1 MRKIFTLLTMC
12 LLASAAWAV
21 DITFVPGTDGEP
33 ITGKAFTIEKDGVK
47 IEVSNGTITDSQY
60 RVFKNQTMTVTS
72 SIGAIT
78 EIKLECTANDDAQYG
93 PGCFTATPVDYSYSG
108 KIGTW
113 AGQSA
118 QVVFTASRNQVRM
131 TKITVTVGQAGLAA
145 PSIKPGSDTYYD
157 AIDVTITCVTPNA
170 KIYYTTDGS
179 TPTTSS
185 TQYTAPFRL
194 NSNTTVKAI
203 SALDGEVSDVV
214 EAVYEFATATKV
226 ANIAAYSAVAD
237 ETVVQFTN
245 PVNVI
250 AQNGKYLYVKDN
262 TGCGLF
268 YGTTDQ
274 TYSLGSVIPAN
285 FVGKKTT
292 YNGEPELTDL
302 SGFLAASGTV
312 DMTPDVFTTAMVNH
326 NNWAHYVY
334 FESATIDPE
343 AKTLTDAVGTAPV
356 YFSMG
361 VTASQITAGKEYE
374 VWAIVGAYKPAD
386 GDVVYQLLPI
396 RVKPKGTGP
405 GMGLGNLG
413 DVADGTDVTIDRDA
427 IVLGQSGKYLYLK
440 DDTGYGLAYGDC
452 GKSYTWGDKIP
463 AGYSGSKTTWDG
475 EPELQSLAGFE
486 SPIGNIGGLDELNK
500 TAETITPGQVS
511 HDTWGHYVKLSQVI
525 IDPSAKTFTANGVS
539 CAYYDRFGVALPSDL
554 SKPYDVY
561 GIVASYGKN
570 TVYQLLPTF
579 VNAPID
585 TTDVANIP
593 ELYQLNEGS
602 AGHFTTPLTTIYQNG
617 QNLYVKDVDGN
628 YSLVYGSV
636 EYNDF
641 KNGDYINDAVA
652 SWTTYSGNKQIKP
665 GTDTFVYSGHGTAV
679 EPEIMPVEEIS
690 QDMLHWFLGFED
702 VNVIVR
708 EEDGKTN
715 YYLVDETGELW
726 LYDKFDVG
734 IADLDMTKPHYI
746 EGFLTI
752 YRGALELYP
761 TLIDGG
767 EPDCG
772 TKGDVNNDG
781 EINLADVNALIDII
795 LSGKSVDECTK
806 WRCDVAEDNELGLA
820 DVNGL
825 IAMILK

>member
-1 MRKIFTLLTMC
+1 
-12 LLASAAWAV
+12 
-21 DITFVPGTDGEP
+21 
-33 ITGKAFTIEKDGVK
+33 
-47 IEVSNGTITDSQY
+47 
-60 RVFKNQTMTVTS
+60 
-72 SIGAIT
+72 
-78 EIKLECTANDDAQYG
+78 
-93 PGCFTATPVDYSYSG
+93 
-108 KIGTW
+108 
-113 AGQSA
+113 
-118 QVVFTASRNQVRM
+118 
-131 TKITVTVGQAGLAA
+131 
-145 PSIKPGSDTYYD
+145 
-157 AIDVTITCVTPNA
+157 
-170 KIYYTTDGS
+170 
-179 TPTTSS
+179 
-185 TQYTAPFRL
+185 
-194 NSNTTVKAI
+194 
-203 SALDGEVSDVV
+203 
-214 EAVYEFATATKV
+214 
-226 ANIAAYSAVAD
+226 
-237 ETVVQFTN
+237 
-245 PVNVI
+245 
-250 AQNGKYLYVKDN
+250 
-262 TGCGLF
+262 
-268 YGTTDQ
+268 
-274 TYSLGSVIPAN
+274 
-285 FVGKKTT
+285 
-292 YNGEPELTDL
+292 
-302 SGFLAASGTV
+302 
-312 DMTPDVFTTAMVNH
+312 
-326 NNWAHYVY
+326 
-334 FESATIDPE
+334 
-343 AKTLTDAVGTAPV
+343 
-356 YFSMG
+356 
-361 VTASQITAGKEYE
+361 
-374 VWAIVGAYKPAD
+374 
-386 GDVVYQLLPI
+386 
-396 RVKPKGTGP
+396 
-405 GMGLGNLG
+405 
-413 DVADGTDVTIDRDA
+413 
-427 IVLGQSGKYLYLK
+427 
-440 DDTGYGLAYGDC
+440 
-452 GKSYTWGDKIP
+452 
-463 AGYSGSKTTWDG
+463 
-475 EPELQSLAGFE
+475 
-486 SPIGNIGGLDELNK
+486 
-500 TAETITPGQVS
+500 
-511 HDTWGHYVKLSQVI
+511 VKLSQVT

-539 CAYYDRFGVALPSDL
+539 CTYYDRFGVAMPSDL

-690 QDMLHWFLGFED
+690 QDMCHWYLAFED
-702 VNVIVR
+702 VNVIVK